1 MENFEMFFNGR
12 IIFGKNEVLNIYKI
26 LKEKNIEN
34 VMIIS
39 DRKIKKIGVLKKIMD
54 SLVER
59 DILVT
64 EFLDVE
70 ANPSIETVEKAKEVF
85 VKSDAKLI
93 IAVGGGSPMDVAKA
107 VAILGTNG
115 GDIRDYEG
123 LEKVLK
129 DTIPL
134 IAVPTTAG
142 TGSEVT
148 AFSVITDKLKNYK
161 LTVVS
166 KKIIPEYAILDPT
179 LITSLPRLV
188 AASTGIDALVH
199 AIESYTSKAANSY
212 TEAMAEKAISLIGK
226 NLKNFVNDRND
237 MEAASNMLLASTYA
251 GISFAG
257 ARLGNVHAMAHPL
270 GGFFDIPHGIANAV
284 LLPHVLEFNSSID
297 NEKYKKMYYLLT
309 EKSVE
314 DFKVSKLIDEI
325 KTLLKD
331 LSIFYSLSEL
341 GATPDKIDEM
351 SADAMKSG
359 NILVNPRKTTIEDI
373 KLIYG
378 KAM

>member
-39 DRKIKKIGVLKKIMD
+39 DRKIKKLGVLKKIMD

-107 VAILGTNG
+107 VAILGTNEG
-115 GDIRDYEG
+115 NIRDYEG

-148 AFSVITDKLKNYK
+148 AFSVITDKLNNYK
-161 LTVVS
+161 LTVAS
-166 KKIIPEYAILDPT
+166 KKIIPQYAILDPT

-226 NLKNFVNDRND
+226 NLKKFVNDRND

-341 GATPDKIDEM
+341 GATADKIDEM
-351 SADAMKSG
+351 SVDAMKSG
-359 NILVNPRKTTIEDI
+359 NILVNPRKTTIDDI